1 MDSKRSEE
9 LTCIAENRHDFE
21 KEEALLTPDD
31 HRDESEWRDFLET
44 KVRYYSNA
52 VLAKASL
59 DLLLERADRLP
70 EPKPWVGAEDAVQID
85 RDMKEILNHNK
96 E

>member
-9 LTCIAENRHDFE
+9 LTCMAESRHDFE
-21 KEEALLTPDD
+21 REEALLTSDD

-52 VLAKASL
+52 LLSKVTT
-59 DLLLERADRLP
+59 DLLTERADRLP
-70 EPKPWVGAEDAVQID
+70 DPKELVGGDDAVEID
-85 RDMKEILNHNK
+85 TQLKQLKGE
-96 E
+96 